1 MLRAYVRSF
10 DAMGTIEKYLGTAE
24 CVVRRYGMTLAYER
38 IYLLDN
44 FWSSLESSWPFWN
57 RRVRLLLST
66 ITCSDRSPSNSSKL
80 QADVMMTW
88 QNARSLPRPDFSQER
103 FGELA
108 NNKFGE
114 ENIWS
119 SWRCSNTYELIS
131 VPAKHLTCNIPSSFT
146 RCTLKSANIVQ
157 SWAPSTNATQNC
169 QASSQFLNLK
179 PTWGI
184 LLSISAITH
193 RIRKINP
200 TSVSSL

>member
-10 DAMGTIEKYLGTAE
+10 DAMSTIEKYLGTVD

-103 FGELA
+103 WIGQAKLIYLGHTLSPARRPAQFPQPRLVVVALGGWAGAARNGLLERA
-108 NNKFGE
+108 T
-114 ENIWS
+114 S
-119 SWRCSNTYELIS
+119 SPPHNAL
-131 VPAKHLTCNIPSSFT
+131 
-146 RCTLKSANIVQ
+146 
-157 SWAPSTNATQNC
+157 WAGY
-169 QASSQFLNLK
+169 L
-179 PTWGI
+179 PTAR
-184 LLSISAITH
+184 LVL
-193 RIRKINP
+193 P
-200 TSVSSL
+200 